1 MIEIVFQLCLAYI
14 SISIIIIR
22 GNRSCTSLW
31 LQCSDCNALGITEY
45 FT

>member
-1 MIEIVFQLCLAYI
+1 MIESVFQLCLAYI
-14 SISIIIIR
+14 SISIIIM
-22 GNRSCTSLW
+22 W